1 MAEETSPKEEVL
13 KILLEKK
20 GTFISGQELCET
32 LGVSRTSVWKYI
44 QALRLEDHYN
54 IEAVTNKGYRLL
66 PSEDQDILNR
76 QELESALHTRWAGR
90 PLIYS
95 EKTGSTNDDIM
106 ALSDRGYG
114 QGTLCVT
121 DCQTKGK
128 GRRGRTWISPIGCN
142 VYMSILLKPK
152 MLPEHAPTATLV
164 MALAMEQ
171 AFDELDKP
179 DNVKFGIKWPNDVVV
194 TLDGEHYKKC
204 VGILTEMR
212 LEDRDIKDVT
222 IGIGININ
230 QESFPEEIE
239 GTATSLKLALGRTV
253 NRAQLV
259 ARVWKY
265 FEDDYEA
272 FEKTEDLTNLK
283 DQYEKALVNTGRKV
297 RVLDPK
303 GEYTG
308 VARGI
313 TNRGELIVIPDGKTE
328 EVHVANGEISVR
340 GVMGYV

>member
-1 MAEETSPKEEVL
+1 MAEVSPKEQVL
-13 KILLEKK
+13 QILLEKK
-20 GTFISGQELCET
+20 ETFVSGQELCER

-44 QALRLEDHYN
+44 NALRTEDHYE

-66 PSEDQDILNR
+66 PGKDQDILNR
-76 QELESALHTRWAGR
+76 QEIENALHTRWAGR

-106 ALSDRGYG
+106 ELSDQGYG

-128 GRRGRTWISPIGCN
+128 GRRGRTWISPTGCN

-152 MLPEHAPTATLV
+152 MLPEHAPTVTLV

-171 AFDELDKP
+171 AFAELDAP
-179 DNVKFGIKWPNDVVV
+179 ENVRFGIKWPNDVVV
-194 TLDGEHYKKC
+194 TLDNEHYKKC

-212 LEDRDIKDVT
+212 LEDREIKDVT

-230 QESFPEEIE
+230 QESFPEEISE
-239 GTATSLKLALGRTV
+239 SATSLKLALGRTV
-253 NRAQLV
+253 NRADLV

-272 FEKTEDLTNLK
+272 FEKTEDLSLLQEK
-283 DQYEKALVNTGRKV
+283 YEKALVNTGRKV

-313 TNRGELIVIPDGKTE
+313 TARGELIVLPDGSE
-328 EVHVANGEISVR
+328 QEVHVANGEISVR